1 MGIVQGLFNLLY
13 YVISRHITP
22 YVIVLR
28 HNTRPQHQETTIR
41 QTSCAIHLSPPQR
54 PVCVVGRLGRKKK
67 RARGARWE
75 GEEKTEA
82 FRRFFAFSVFPSPP
96 ARFLF
101 FSIIAIFIDTQQE
114 PLWRRDVIHSIEL
127 YPVDS
132 VIHVL
137 NNWRLNLIQLAYRT
151 R

>member
-1 MGIVQGLFNLLY
+1 MQSLDSAIHRINPIQRTSIRGVS
-13 YVISRHITP
+13 SRKPSLVCFCVSLWVLPRVFSSFCITSFGD
-22 YVIVLR
+22 
-28 HNTRPQHQETTIR
+28 NTRPQHQETTIR
-41 QTSCAIHLSPPQR
+41 QTSSAIHLSPPPR

-101 FSIIAIFIDTQQE
+101 FSIIAIFVDTQRE
-114 PLWRRDVIHSIEL
+114 PLWRRR
-127 YPVDS
+127 
-132 VIHVL
+132 
-137 NNWRLNLIQLAYRT
+137 RLSTL
-151 R
+151 

>member
-1 MGIVQGLFNLLY
+1 MVCFCVSLWVLPRVF
-13 YVISRHITP
+13 SSFCITSFGD
-22 YVIVLR
+22 
-28 HNTRPQHQETTIR
+28 NTRPQHQETTIR
-41 QTSCAIHLSPPQR
+41 QTSSAIHLSPPQR

-101 FSIIAIFIDTQQE
+101 FSIIAIFIDTQRK
-114 PLWRRDVIHSIEL
+114 PLRRREAIHSIEL

-137 NNWRLNLIQLAYRT
+137 NNWRLNLIQLACRT
-151 R
+151 